1 MASLYFSRV
10 KAKPERFTI
19 GVIASISGSDV
30 TVTIAPTAT
39 IVREYDYIYE
49 GATEVGCVTAVT
61 HSATTVVITLSS
73 VTGLAPAD
81 TIYGVRY
88 NGGFSLLQTD
98 APSNGDANIKPFA
111 YTVSDDHSWVLRYR
125 DDRPYRTFGSSTSE
139 RVGIQR
145 ITSNGTGILAGAT
158 DYFYSSDFTSISN
171 KYRNGDIIKIFN
183 ASTAANNGIYSLTG
197 GNTTARVPYSNSGA
211 VTEAASGIIALLI
224 PKNVYALGGALAIYS
239 RDGSEQPGF
248 NLFFDDIYFEGVL
261 WNNLQT
267 LPSID
272 TLYQQFATKLSQ
284 IGAI

>member
-10 KAKPERFTI
+10 KAQPERFDI
-19 GVIASISGSDV
+19 GAIASVSGNDV
-30 TVTIAPTAT
+30 TVNVAPYSCP
-39 IVREYDYIYE
+39 VKEYDYIYE
-49 GATEVGCVTAVT
+49 GATEVGFVTAVAYGASSIT
-61 HSATTVVITLSS
+61 MTLSS

-81 TIYGVRY
+81 VIYGVRY

-98 APSNGDANIKPFA
+98 APANGDASIKPFP
-111 YTVSDDHSWVLRYR
+111 YTVSEDRSWVLRYR
-125 DDRPYRTFGSSTSE
+125 DNRPYRTFGSSVSE

-145 ITSNGTGILAGAT
+145 ITSNGTGILSGAT

-183 ASTAANNGIYSLTG
+183 ASNAANNGIYSLTG
-197 GNTTARVPYSNSGA
+197 GNTTARVPYANANA
-211 VTEAASGIIALLI
+211 VTEASSGIIALLI
-224 PKNVYALGGALAIYS
+224 PQNVYALGEALAIYS
-239 RDGSEQPGF
+239 KHGSEQPGF

-261 WNNLQT
+261 WNTLQT